1 MTTVDNVVQAISR
14 PSREFPGAVT
24 LLTLLRL
31 WIHQLFLPA
40 VVVHRLKSP
49 HTSHKGLTLSCQ
61 VKNLLLLG
69 VDLSI
74 SQRLAEICCFSAL
87 EDDLMVVTGGSPR
100 AALERAAPNSARQR
114 RLKEC

>member
-1 MTTVDNVVQAISR
+1 MTTVDNVVKPSQG
-14 PSREFPGAVT
+14 SREFPGAVT

-74 SQRLAEICCFSAL
+74 SQHISAFGRNLLLFSF
-87 EDDLMVVTGGSPR
+87 GR
-100 AALERAAPNSARQR
+100 
-114 RLKEC
+114 

>member
-1 MTTVDNVVQAISR
+1 MMMAGNHH
-14 PSREFPGAVT
+14 SREVVVAE
-24 LLTLLRL
+24 L

-69 VDLSI
+69 QHWSEQLQI
-74 SQRLAEICCFSAL
+74 LHGSA
-87 EDDLMVVTGGSPR
+87 G
-100 AALERAAPNSARQR
+100 
-114 RLKEC
+114 